1 MALTVVIERNDTFLH
16 EVFPVVAVGHGLGVK
31 GFAGGGVV
39 EHLPKSWLSEPDV
52 GARPQIGAR
61 HDGVVKTSG
70 RLEG

>member
-1 MALTVVIERNDTFLH
+1 M
-16 EVFPVVAVGHGLGVK
+16 VAVGHGLGVK
-31 GFAGGGVV
+31 GLAGGGVV